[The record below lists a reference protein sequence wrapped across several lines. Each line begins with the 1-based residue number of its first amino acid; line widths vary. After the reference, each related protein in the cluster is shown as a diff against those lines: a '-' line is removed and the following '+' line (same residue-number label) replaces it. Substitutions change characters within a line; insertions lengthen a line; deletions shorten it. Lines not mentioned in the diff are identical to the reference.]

1 MSSSSST
8 PIPVRVLHPH
18 AESPAGLPVVE
29 LPMSAID
36 RRRVRRLVEAPDG
49 VVFALELPTGT
60 ILHPGQLLH
69 HDAEAAYVVSAADE
83 DVLVVYPRDLAEA
96 ARVGHSDRQHAS
108 RHPRER
114 ERNRRARRRRA
125 RRTPRSSRC
134 SRSTARD
141 GHSTAARPE
150 SIRTDARPAAASA
163 VSAVRLAVSGR
174 RVCALGRTGDL
185 RAGGCRSFGA
195 ETAHGLADFPWLG
208 RAELAAA
215 SLAWSAAPEAD
226 ADGALAAL
234 ARLVSAHKVIPSVHD
249 TSVRLG
255 RRTLSLLER
264 LHPNVFRELDIDPPH
279 HAVVIGAAGQR
290 LGLPRREL
298 LVAFAHSLIAASV
311 ATATRCMPVSPAQ
324 GQELI
329 VEFQPALE
337 TAVARAMD
345 ATADDLFTCTPA
357 LDIRCH
363 QQGGLTTRLFQS

>member
-1 MSSSSST
+1 MHDRQLLQLFQLFDSQF
-8 PIPVRVLHPH
+8 PVGAFAHSGGLETYGQ
-18 AESPAGLPVVE
+18 AGAGLSE
-29 LPMSAID
+29 LK
-36 RRRVRRLVEAPDG
+36 
-49 VVFALELPTGT
+49 
-60 ILHPGQLLH
+60 QLM
-69 HDAEAAYVVSAADE
+69 
-83 DVLVVYPRDLAEA
+83 
-96 ARVGHSDRQHAS
+96 AS
-108 RHPRER
+108 QI
-114 ERNRRARRRRA
+114 
-125 RRTPRSSRC
+125 S
-134 SRSTARD
+134 
-141 GHSTAARPE
+141 
-150 SIRTDARPAAASA
+150 
-163 VSAVRLAVSGR
+163 
-174 RVCALGRTGDL
+174 
-185 RAGGCRSFGA
+185 
-195 ETAHGLADFPWLG
+195 HGWG

-215 SLAWSAAPEAD
+215 SLAWLAATEAE

-345 ATADDLFTCTPA
+345 ATTDDLFTCTPA